1 MIKRKLMNLAPIILF
16 VYNRPKHTKET
27 LEALNKNIFADQS
40 VLYIFSDAAKNDKGS
55 ESVNE
60 VRDLIKTVK
69 GFKEVLITEREK
81 NLGLANSI
89 ISGVTEIINKC
100 GRAIVLEDDIVTSPH
115 FLKFMNEALEF
126 YRDDKRIYSISG
138 YNFPIK
144 IPESYQHQ
152 VYISPRPSSWGWA
165 TWKNRWEKV
174 NWSIDDFKEFI
185 LNSKEI
191 ENFGK
196 GGDDLVLMLINQMN
210 KKVDSWAIRWA
221 YHHYKSKSSC
231 LYPCYSFARNI
242 GADSTGTHLNSTR
255 KFNVKMSNDDYDIV
269 FKENIS
275 ENQRLLNE
283 FRTFFAKTFISKL
296 FTQMKIY
303 YLRNSN

>member
-60 VRDLIKTVK
+60 VRNLIKTVK

-165 TWKNRWEKV
+165 TWKNRWEKAEWNPENV
-174 NWSIDDFKEFI
+174 LNIKDKRVVRSLMDKAGKDLAPMLLKSIE
-185 LNSKEI
+185 
-191 ENFGK
+191 GK
-196 GGDDLVLMLINQMN
+196 ISSWAVKWAFTHLINE
-210 KKVDSWAIRWA
+210 S
-221 YHHYKSKSSC
+221 YC
-231 LYPCYSFARNI
+231 LYPTKSFVRNI
-242 GADSTGTHLNSTR
+242 GADASGTNFNRVTSRYEVKLDDSIKEFSFSNDLEYSEELNDQVR
-255 KFNVKMSNDDYDIV
+255 KIVRPGLISFLKYRLFNVY
-269 FKENIS
+269 
-275 ENQRLLNE
+275 
-283 FRTFFAKTFISKL
+283 
-296 FTQMKIY
+296 
-303 YLRNSN
+303 